1 MVLLVNQ
8 VRTLTTNFQRLLAQ
22 ATKEIKKLTAEKV
35 TTIIKDVII
44 ITESSQEANI
54 KLIEIILLSV
64 TNTIFTTAGWVGER
78 AREVVD
84 GERRARP
91 RDEEAARAAE
101 GVGGAGEGD
110 GCGDNDDEEEQEKV
124 KMMVIMMMRRSRRR

>member
-1 MVLLVNQ
+1 MVLLVDQ

-35 TTIIKDVII
+35 NTI
-44 ITESSQEANI
+44 ITELSQEANI
-54 KLIEIILLSV
+54 ISIEIIFLSV
-64 TNTIFTTAGWVGER
+64 TITIFTTAGWVGER

-101 GVGGAGEGD
+101 GVGGAGKGED
-110 GCGDNDDEEEQEKV
+110 GGDNDDDEEQEKV
-124 KMMVIMMMRRSRRR
+124 EMMMIMIRGR